1 MRKLAVQRL
10 RRYSEVRSVNRERR
24 LTLEAYHRKKLQIRL
39 LAVLLLSTRLLQRR
53 RLNKT
58 RALEYRRWHL
68 YKRSLLGLA
77 YQVQQA
83 KTFRLLTIALHG
95 QLRR

>member
-1 MRKLAVQRL
+1 MSLD
-10 RRYSEVRSVNRERR
+10 
-24 LTLEAYHRKKLQIRL
+24 AYHRKKLQIRL
-39 LAVLLLSTRLLQRR
+39 LAVLLLSTRLIQRR
-53 RLNKT
+53 RLNKQ

-95 QLRR
+95 QLRK